1 MKKRVADIVV
11 DTLIE
16 LGIKDCFSVVG
27 GGAMHLNN
35 AFALK
40 KDKLRTIYTHHEQ
53 AGSMAAE
60 GYARLS
66 GKIAAVCVTSGPG
79 GTNAINGVQ
88 GAWVD
93 SLPMIVISGHPRYS
107 TTVPATGLKLRVRGV
122 QENDIV
128 AQVDGITK
136 YVKTILDPKSI
147 RYEVQKAVSIALDG
161 RRGPVWIDIPLDVQ
175 GSLVEVDELK
185 EYSDREEEYYVKKAE
200 ISDIELLQK
209 MLDEAQRPCILTGS
223 GIRTGNVEEEY
234 REFIKRVNIPIV
246 GGSLQ
251 PDINYNG
258 EKNFYGLS
266 GTIGPR
272 AGNFILQSSDLIIV
286 LGNSLSYKQTGHVVE
301 EFAPNAKFVMVDAEE
316 DESKKDGLHI
326 DLSIVCDLKDFFSKC
341 LEYGIKADASVKWF
355 EYCEKVFRHFPK
367 YEMLERH
374 GSFDN
379 AERVP
384 VLLFWKEF
392 MKRVQSNA
400 VINLGNSSC
409 VHGILQEGADTKEQ
423 RILVNYNCGSMG
435 DDITEAIGSAAFDST
450 VPQYCVTGDGSLM
463 MNIQEFQTIHHYK
476 LPIKTMVMNNE
487 GYGAIRATCDN
498 FFGGLHN
505 GCDEESGVTFP
516 DFSDVAKTF
525 KIDYRCCKTIGELG
539 EALDWYVA
547 HEGPCILEIYQ
558 MLNDLRGPRLESVM
572 DENGVFKT
580 PPLHILSPLLDENEV
595 KELLYNE

>member
-11 DTLIE
+11 DTLVE

-40 KDKLRTIYTHHEQ
+40 KDKIRTIYTHHEQ

-66 GKIAAVCVTSGPG
+66 GKMAAVCVTSGPG

-128 AQVDGITK
+128 AQVSGITK
-136 YVKTILDPKSI
+136 YAKTILEPETIK
-147 RYEVQKAVSIALDG
+147 YEIQKAISIALDG

-175 GSLVEVDELK
+175 GSLVELSELK
-185 EYSDREEEYYVKKAE
+185 EYDHIEEEYYVRQADTSSLE
-200 ISDIELLQK
+200 ELQK
-209 MLDEAQRPCILTGS
+209 LLDEAERPCILTGS
-223 GIRTGNVEEEY
+223 GIRTGDAEKEY
-234 REFIKRVNIPIV
+234 REFIKAVSIPIV

-272 AGNFILQSSDLIIV
+272 SGNFILQSADLIIV
-286 LGNSLSYKQTGHVVE
+286 LGNSLSYKQTGHDVKQ
-301 EFAPNAKFVMVDAEE
+301 FAPNAKFVMVDAEE
-316 DESKKDGLHI
+316 DEAKKDGLHI
-326 DLSIVCDLKDFFSKC
+326 DLSIVADLKDFFNKC
-341 LEYGIKADASVKWF
+341 LSFGIKADASEKWF
-355 EYCEKVFRHFPK
+355 DHCQKVYDHFSK

-374 GSFDN
+374 GSFSDD
-379 AERVP
+379 ERVP
-384 VLLFWKEF
+384 VLLFWKKF
-392 MKRVQSNA
+392 MKRVQDNA

-409 VHGILQEGADTKEQ
+409 VHGILQEGADTIDQ

-435 DDITEAIGSAAFDST
+435 DDITEAMGSAAYDSE

-463 MNIQEFQTIHHYK
+463 MNIQEFQTIHHYN
-476 LPIKTMVMNNE
+476 LPIKTVVMNNQ

-498 FFGGLHN
+498 FFNGLHN

-516 DFSDVAKTF
+516 DFGDVAHTF
-525 KIDYRCCKTIGELG
+525 KIDYRCCKNIGELG
-539 EALDWYVA
+539 AALDWYVN
-547 HEGPCILEIYQ
+547 HDGPCILEIYQ

-572 DENGVFKT
+572 DENGVFYT

-595 KELLYNE
+595 SELIYKE